1 MYAKKQGSAGG
12 LERVVMLK
20 SGARLPL
27 VGENDR
33 YWLCH
38 GTQFRKG
45 GAQVARV
52 EEIPV
57 EREPTAGV
65 DPLEKGEAG
74 AEMPAEGLKE
84 EGNEDADC
92 KREV

>member
-1 MYAKKQGSAGG
+1 MCAKKKDGGAAGAQ
-12 LERVVMLK
+12 VVVLK
-20 SGARLPL
+20 SGERIPL

-65 DPLEKGEAG
+65 DPLEKREAG

>member
-1 MYAKKQGSAGG
+1 MCAKKQESAGG
-12 LERVVMLK
+12 LERVVVLK

-27 VGENDR
+27 VGEND
-33 YWLCH
+33 LCY